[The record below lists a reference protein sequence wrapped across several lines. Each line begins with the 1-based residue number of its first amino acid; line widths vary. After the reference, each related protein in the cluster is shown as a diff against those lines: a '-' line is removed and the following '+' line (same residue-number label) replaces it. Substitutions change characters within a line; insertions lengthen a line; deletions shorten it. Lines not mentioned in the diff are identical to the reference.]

1 MNRSFITYYF
11 FPFSTIF
18 HFPLIFCLSTRL
30 SLSFDKTCDSV
41 QDSQSKNFVFHLP
54 LHSPF
59 RYLLIRQDAVRD
71 SQSKNFVFHLPLHSP
86 FTIFEAGNHHIF
98 ILKS

>member
-59 RYLLIRQDAVRD
+59 
-71 SQSKNFVFHLPLHSP
+71 
-86 FTIFEAGNHHIF
+86 TIFEAGNHHIF

>member
-11 FPFSTIF
+11 FHSPQYSIF
-18 HFPLIFCLSTRL
+18 RL
-30 SLSFDKTCDSV
+30 SFASPLA
-41 QDSQSKNFVFHLP
+41 FH
-54 LHSPF
+54 
-59 RYLLIRQDAVRD
+59 YLLIRQDAVRD

-86 FTIFEAGNHHIF
+86 FLIFEAGNHHIF